1 MADVEVFLDAAPGE
15 TRGML
20 FRDGR
25 AWTLIIHKDD
35 DRPEHRLGGRVVGR
49 VASLAPGL
57 HGAFID
63 LGCGEPFGFLPLG
76 KADRP
81 AEGAKLELLITAE
94 PRERK
99 GPVLRRL
106 GEASGEPR
114 LLAAGPD
121 VAAILNQ
128 LAPGVPVT
136 TGAEA
141 IRAALEAEEEALS
154 GGVVEPGVGLD
165 LAVQRTR
172 ALIAADIDYA
182 PAAGRDSRKGR
193 EAVNREGLRQTARL
207 LALKGWGGLVVIDLA
222 GVGLH
227 PETTLSMARQAF
239 ADHDGAAMGPLSRFG
254 LLQLSL
260 PWART
265 PADERLAAPGAQE
278 IGALRRLRLALLTD
292 RASPRLTLHCGS
304 ASAAI
309 LSSWVAQLGPRAHIR
324 PDAAPGVFE
333 IKES

>member
-15 TRGML
+15 TRGIV

-35 DRPEHRLGGRVVGR
+35 DRPEHRLGARVVGR
-49 VASLAPGL
+49 VARLAPSL

-76 KADRP
+76 KVDRP

-121 VAAILNQ
+121 VAAILNH

-172 ALIAADIDYA
+172 ALTAADIDYA
-182 PAAGRDSRKGR
+182 PAAGRASRKGR

>member
-15 TRGML
+15 TRGVV

-25 AWTLIIHKDD
+25 ASALIIHRDD
-35 DRPEHRLGGRVVGR
+35 DRPEHRLGARVVGR
-49 VASLAPGL
+49 VARLAPGL

-114 LLAAGPD
+114 LLAVGPD

-128 LAPGVPVT
+128 LAPGAPVT

-172 ALIAADIDYA
+172 ALIAVDIDYA

-207 LALKGWGGLVVIDLA
+207 LALKGWGGLVVIDLV

-227 PETTLSMARQAF
+227 PETTLSMARLVF
-239 ADHDGAAMGPLSRFG
+239 ADHDGAAIGPLSRFG

-260 PWART
+260 PWGRT
-265 PADERLAAPGAQE
+265 PADERLAATGAQE

-292 RASPRLTLHCGS
+292 RAAPRLTLHCGS
-304 ASAAI
+304 TSAEI
-309 LSSWVAQLGPRAHIR
+309 LSPWVAQLGPRAHIR

>member
-15 TRGML
+15 TRGAV

-25 AWTLIIHKDD
+25 AWHLIIQRDD
-35 DRPEHRLGGRVVGR
+35 DRPEHRLGARVIGR
-49 VASLAPGL
+49 VARLAPGL
-57 HGAFID
+57 RGAFID

-81 AEGAKLELLITAE
+81 SEGAKLELLVTAE

-106 GEASGEPR
+106 GDGEGGPR
-114 LLAAGPD
+114 LLTPGPD
-121 VAAILNQ
+121 VPAILHA
-128 LAPGVPVT
+128 LYPEASAV

-141 IRAALEAEEEALS
+141 IRAAGNAEEEALA
-154 GGVVEPGVGLD
+154 GGVVIPDIGLD
-165 LAVQRTR
+165 LAIQRTR
-172 ALIAADIDYA
+172 ALIAVDIDYA
-182 PAAGRDSRKGR
+182 PVAGRDSRKGR

-207 LALKGWGGLVVIDLA
+207 LELTGWGGLVAIDLV

-227 PETTLSMARQAF
+227 PETTLNMARQAF
-239 ADHDGAAMGPLSRFG
+239 AGMADVSVGPLSRFG

-260 PWART
+260 PWRRT
-265 PADERLAAPGAQE
+265 PLDERLAAPDAGERA
-278 IGALRRLRLALLTD
+278 ALHRLRLALATD
-292 RASPRLTLHCGS
+292 RAPPRLTLHCS
-304 ASAAI
+304 PTSERM
-309 LSSWVAQLGPRAHIR
+309 LSPWVAELGPRAHIR

-333 IKES
+333 IKEG

>member
-1 MADVEVFLDAAPGE
+1 MVDGEVFLDAAPGE
-15 TRGML
+15 TRGMV
-20 FRDGR
+20 FRGGR
-25 AWTLIIHKDD
+25 ACALIIHRDD
-35 DRPEHRLGGRVVGR
+35 DRPEHRLGARVVGR
-49 VASLAPGL
+49 VARLAPGL

-81 AEGAKLELLITAE
+81 PEGAKLELLITAE

-106 GEASGEPR
+106 GEAGGEPR

-121 VAAILNQ
+121 VAAILNM
-128 LAPGVPVT
+128 LAPGVPVS

-141 IRAALEAEEEALS
+141 IHAALEAEEEALS
-154 GGVVEPGVGLD
+154 GGVIEPGVGLD

-172 ALIAADIDYA
+172 ALIAVDIDYA

-193 EAVNREGLRQTARL
+193 EAVNREGLRHTARL
-207 LALKGWGGLVVIDLA
+207 LALKGWGGLVAIDLV

-227 PETTLSMARQAF
+227 SETTLSMARQAF
-239 ADHDGAAMGPLSRFG
+239 ADHAGAAIGPLSRFG

-260 PWART
+260 PWGRT
-265 PADERLAAPGAQE
+265 PADERLAAPGVLE

-292 RASPRLTLHCGS
+292 RAAPRLTLHCS
-304 ASAAI
+304 STSAAI
-309 LSSWVAQLGPRAHIR
+309 LSPWVAQLGPRAHIR

>member
-1 MADVEVFLDAAPGE
+1 MADVEVFLDGAPGE
-15 TRGML
+15 TRGMV

-25 AWTLIIHKDD
+25 ALTLIIHRDD
-35 DRPEHRLGGRVVGR
+35 DRPEHRLGARVVGR
-49 VASLAPGL
+49 VARLAPGL
-57 HGAFID
+57 HGAFVD

-121 VAAILNQ
+121 VAAILNM
-128 LAPGVPVT
+128 LAPGAPVSK
-136 TGAEA
+136 GVEA
-141 IRAALEAEEEALS
+141 IRAALEGEEEALS
-154 GGVVEPGVGLD
+154 GGVVVPGVGLD

-172 ALIAADIDYA
+172 ALIAVDIDYA

-207 LALKGWGGLVVIDLA
+207 LALKGWGGLVAIDLA
-222 GVGLH
+222 GVALH

-239 ADHDGAAMGPLSRFG
+239 ADHDGVAIGPLSRFG

-260 PWART
+260 PWGRT
-265 PADERLAAPGAQE
+265 PADERLAASGALE

-292 RASPRLTLHCGS
+292 RAAPRLTLHCS
-304 ASAAI
+304 STSAAI
-309 LSSWVAQLGPRAHIR
+309 LSPWVAQLGPRAHIR
-324 PDAAPGVFE
+324 LDAAPGVFE

>member
-15 TRGML
+15 TRGMV

-25 AWTLIIHKDD
+25 AWTLIIHRDD
-35 DRPEHRLGGRVVGR
+35 DRPEHRLGAHVVGR
-49 VASLAPGL
+49 VARLAPGL
-57 HGAFID
+57 HGAFVD

-81 AEGAKLELLITAE
+81 AEGAKLELLVTAE

-106 GEASGEPR
+106 GEAGGEPR
-114 LLAAGPD
+114 LLEAGPD
-121 VAAILNQ
+121 VAAILNM
-128 LAPGVPVT
+128 LAPGVPVS

-141 IRAALEAEEEALS
+141 IHAALEAEEEAS
-154 GGVVEPGVGLD
+154 SDGVIEPGVGLD

-172 ALIAADIDYA
+172 ALIAVDIDYA
-182 PAAGRDSRKGR
+182 PAVGRDSRKGR

-207 LALKGWGGLVVIDLA
+207 LALKGWGGLVAIDLV

-239 ADHDGAAMGPLSRFG
+239 ADHDGAAIGPLSRFG

-260 PWART
+260 PWGRT
-265 PADERLAAPGAQE
+265 PADERLAAPGVLE

-292 RASPRLTLHCGS
+292 RAAPRLTLHCS
-304 ASAAI
+304 STSAAI
-309 LSSWVAQLGPRAHIR
+309 LSPWVAQLGPRAHIR

-333 IKES
+333 IKEG

>member
-15 TRGML
+15 TRGIV
-20 FRDGR
+20 FRNGR

-35 DRPEHRLGGRVVGR
+35 DRLEHRLGARVVGR
-49 VASLAPGL
+49 VARLAPGL

-76 KADRP
+76 KVDRP

-121 VAAILNQ
+121 VAAILNH
-128 LAPGVPVT
+128 LAPGAPVA

-309 LSSWVAQLGPRAHIR
+309 LSPWVAQLGPRAHIR
-324 PDAAPGVFE
+324 PDAAPGAFE

>member
-15 TRGML
+15 TRGMV

-25 AWTLIIHKDD
+25 ACALIIHRDD
-35 DRPEHRLGGRVVGR
+35 DRPEHRLGARLVGR
-49 VASLAPGL
+49 VAKLAPGL
-57 HGAFID
+57 HGAFVD

-81 AEGAKLELLITAE
+81 GEGAKLEVEVTAE

-114 LLAAGPD
+114 LLAPGPD
-121 VAAILNQ
+121 VAAILNH
-128 LAPGVPVT
+128 LAPGVAAT
-136 TGAEA
+136 TGVEA

-165 LAVQRTR
+165 LAIQRTR
-172 ALIAADIDYA
+172 ALIAVDVDYA

-193 EAVNREGLRQTARL
+193 DAVNREGLRQAARL
-207 LALKGWGGLVVIDLA
+207 LALKGWGGLVAIDLV
-222 GVGLH
+222 GVSLH
-227 PETTLSMARQAF
+227 PDTTILMARQAF
-239 ADHDGAAMGPLSRFG
+239 AAHDGAAIGPLSRFG

-260 PWART
+260 PWGRT
-265 PADERLAAPGAQE
+265 PADERLAAPGARE
-278 IGALRRLRLALLTD
+278 LGALRRLRLALLTD
-292 RASPRLTLHCGS
+292 RAAPRLTLHCGPS
-304 ASAAI
+304 SAAV
-309 LSSWVAQLGPRAHIR
+309 LAPWLAELGPRAQIC

-333 IKES
+333 IKEG